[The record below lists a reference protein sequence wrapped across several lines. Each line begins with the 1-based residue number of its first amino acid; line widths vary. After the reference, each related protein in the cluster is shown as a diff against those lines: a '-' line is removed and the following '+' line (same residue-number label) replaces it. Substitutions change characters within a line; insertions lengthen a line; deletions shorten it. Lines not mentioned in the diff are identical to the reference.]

1 MNLDKPQSRYLNF
14 VNVDFLST
22 TSYRSFVYTGQ
33 YLFIRVYTSTNAR
46 RPNGCP
52 LSPTLCA
59 PLRGIRELPQNN
71 MNTSP
76 RQPRQYPPLYT
87 NTHAFCFSNA
97 ETLASVRISLTKRLP
112 LIPNGLM
119 RSPCRHFLSSQSS
132 TSVA

>member
-52 LSPTLCA
+52 SA
-59 PLRGIRELPQNN
+59 QRDA
-71 MNTSP
+71 
-76 RQPRQYPPLYT
+76 
-87 NTHAFCFSNA
+87 H
-97 ETLASVRISLTKRLP
+97 
-112 LIPNGLM
+112 
-119 RSPCRHFLSSQSS
+119 HFAGFGSYRKI
-132 TSVA
+132 T